1 MLNNAHSGQHQEGKE
16 ENDEKGKNIK
26 ERLVKTKQTKGKAN
40 GEGVNKNKDAYGGYS
55 KYYSLTI
62 LIVVGMRILFC
73 HRAVAQTKKK
83 RRMNINRQFLDSIS
97 LKSQFINLREPVH

>member
-40 GEGVNKNKDAYGGYS
+40 GEGVNKNKNAYGGYS

-83 RRMNINRQFLDSIS
+83 KENEFKQTILGQY
-97 LKSQFINLREPVH
+97 KSKESVH